1 MRHHSL
7 IVDKAIRTID
17 LMHYAWNIGNLFKK
31 KGIDTATFIK
41 QVLQMHWL
49 MWKYPLFKEVKNGR
63 YLHHRITTKLRCS
76 RRNQD
81 TLLLLISIEQLFRGY
96 ISVIFISIT

>member
-1 MRHHSL
+1 MKEEHLNQLCDNIAIFQCCASTHMRHHSL

-41 QVLQMHWL
+41 QVLLMRWL
-49 MWKYPLFKEVKNGR
+49 MWKYPL
-63 YLHHRITTKLRCS
+63 L
-76 RRNQD
+76 
-81 TLLLLISIEQLFRGY
+81 
-96 ISVIFISIT
+96 

>member
-31 KGIDTATFIK
+31 GIDTATFIK
-41 QVLQMHWL
+41 QVFADALVDV
-49 MWKYPLFKEVKNGR
+49 EISTIIR
-63 YLHHRITTKLRCS
+63 KLRMEGTCIIELRPSLEVQAES
-76 RRNQD
+76 RHIIVAD
-81 TLLLLISIEQLFRGY
+81 KL
-96 ISVIFISIT
+96 